1 MLRIWRKRP
10 IRMNCWETSDLL
22 ESSVILLEPAL
33 SIRHCLQTQILIQFE
48 AQQGLGWNLYLFT
61 FGQHLSAS
69 ASGGANSCA
78 NRCPLTASHDRADQ
92 CSQRGTTT
100 HHDCRLFVRTHSLPT
115 LPFQIAG
122 ANQVPGSRHGHRIHV
137 KNQIGSRSDAAAR
150 CAADYQLCV

>member
-48 AQQGLGWNLYLFT
+48 AQQGLGWNLYLFA
-61 FGQHLSAS
+61 FGQHLSAG
-69 ASGGANSCA
+69 ASGSSDSCA
-78 NRCPLTASHDRADQ
+78 NCCPLTASYNGADQ

-100 HHDCRLFVRTHSLPT
+100 HHDGRLFVRAYALPT
-115 LPFQIAG
+115 LPFPIAG
-122 ANQVPGSRHGHRIHV
+122 
-137 KNQIGSRSDAAAR
+137 
-150 CAADYQLCV
+150 